1 MLFEAAHRLARH
13 VRIFVGRQ
21 RLEEPT
27 GLRREGR
34 SQGGDNRPPFP
45 GGGRI
50 VRRQTPPGHVD
61 ELRRIEQ
68 TERHPGAFPRPFA
81 GIAGGHFRQPRRHLG
96 RQGRDEE
103 LAAVKRRFVEL
114 LQAERDRDPA
124 QFESVAGARAFLE
137 WLRAAGWGVALATG
151 GWEASARLKL
161 EAAGLDMD
169 LPWAHADDA
178 MPREDIVGLAIRR
191 ASRRFGIEHFEKVV
205 SLGDGTWDLEVARRL
220 GLAFVGVTAE
230 SDADALRAAGA
241 GHTLADYS
249 DAAAAHAV
257 LEASVTPV

>member
-1 MLFEAAHRLARH
+1 MNLALFDIDGTLTRTNGVDARAFNAAFVEVLGVEDLDGSWTSFEHR
-13 VRIFVGRQ
+13 
-21 RLEEPT
+21 T
-27 GLRREGR
+27 D
-34 SQGGDNRPPFP
+34 S
-45 GGGRI
+45 
-50 VRRQTPPGHVD
+50 
-61 ELRRIEQ
+61 
-68 TERHPGAFPRPFA
+68 
-81 GIAGGHFRQPRRHLG
+81 GIADGICRRHLG